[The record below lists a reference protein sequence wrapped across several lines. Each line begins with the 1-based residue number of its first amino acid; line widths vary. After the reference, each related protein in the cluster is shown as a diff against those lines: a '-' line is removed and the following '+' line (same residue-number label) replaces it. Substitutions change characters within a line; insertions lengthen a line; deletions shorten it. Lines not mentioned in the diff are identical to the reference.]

1 DPLNV
6 SVLDDLR
13 FMLNCDV
20 QGAVSNE
27 EAVTRAINHYYAG
40 QTATVEDLLAKL
52 GEDAAGDAEVM
63 KEGAKKMVDLSSVA
77 EAANAAPVVK
87 LLNLILLQAIK
98 DQASDIHFEP
108 FETEFKVRY

>member
-52 GEDAAGDAEVM
+52 GEDTAADAEVI
-63 KEGAKKMVDLSSVA
+63 KEGKGMVDLSNVA

-98 DQASDIHFEP
+98 DQASDI
-108 FETEFKVRY
+108 